1 MDLVII
7 IILQVI
13 AAVASLALVSVGLAV
28 IFGMMRVINLAHGEF
43 IMLGG
48 YAVIYATRWG
58 VNLWVAMLLI
68 APLFVGV
75 VGIVVERTVI
85 RFLYGR
91 MIDTMLATWG
101 LSLLII
107 GAATMIFGNTTTGVS
122 APLGGVTIGQYQTSL
137 YELVL
142 VVIVAAVLIG
152 LMAVLRLTKAGLIA
166 RATMQNP
173 AMAASLGISTNT
185 VYMVTFGAGA
195 ALSGLAGALIAPL
208 SGVLPTMGVAY
219 VAKAFITVISGG
231 SAIIAGTLSASVLLG
246 SLNTLAT
253 FLKTPV
259 VGEITLLFA
268 AIVLLRVLPQG
279 ITGRFFKR
287 AL

>member
-1 MDLVII
+1 MDLVIVI
-7 IILQVI
+7 VLQVLS
-13 AAVASLALVSVGLAV
+13 AVASLALVSAGLAV

-48 YAVIYATRWG
+48 YAVIFAERWG
-58 VNLWVAMLLI
+58 VNLWVAMLVI
-68 APLFVGV
+68 APLVVGV
-75 VGIVVERTVI
+75 IGIVVERAVI

-101 LSLLII
+101 LSLLLI

-122 APLGGVTIGQYQTSL
+122 APLGGVQIGQYQTSL
-137 YELVL
+137 YELV
-142 VVIVAAVLIG
+142 VVLIVGAIVAGMLAV
-152 LMAVLRLTKAGLIA
+152 MKFTRAGLIA

-173 AMAASLGISTNT
+173 AMAASMGVNTNT

-231 SAIIAGTLSASVLLG
+231 AAIVAGTLSASALLG
-246 SLNTLAT
+246 TLNTLAT
-253 FLKTPV
+253 FLVTPV
-259 VGEITLLFA
+259 IGEITLLFA
-268 AIVLLRVLPQG
+268 AIVLLRLLPQG
-279 ITGRFFKR
+279 ITGRFFRR

>member
-1 MDLVII
+1 MDLVVV

-13 AAVASLALVSVGLAV
+13 AAVASLVLISAGLAV

-48 YAVIYATRWG
+48 YAVIFAERWG
-58 VNLWVAMLLI
+58 VNLWVAMLVI
-68 APLFVGV
+68 APLV
-75 VGIVVERTVI
+75 VGAIGILVERAVI

-122 APLGGVTIGQYQTSL
+122 APLGGIQIGQYQTSL
-137 YELVL
+137 YELV
-142 VVIVAAVLIG
+142 VVLIVVCIVLG
-152 LMAVLRLTKAGLIA
+152 MLAVMKYTRAGLIA

-173 AMAASLGISTNT
+173 AMAASMGVNTNT

-231 SAIIAGTLSASVLLG
+231 AAIVAGTLSASALLG

-253 FLKTPV
+253 FLVTPV
-259 VGEITLLFA
+259 IGEITLLFA
-268 AIVLLRVLPQG
+268 AIVLLRLLPQG
-279 ITGRFFKR
+279 ITGRFFRR